1 MCCRRHQHALPDPSG
16 HLAQYA
22 VDQAR
27 KSHAKDLFGFAMLEQ
42 GRYTAAQ
49 IDDSVWDLSMLQD
62 LEEFLQRDPS
72 CTEYRSLNWDL
83 ERNAA
88 KGDPVALAELLRT
101 RLQ

>member
-1 MCCRRHQHALPDPSG
+1 
-16 HLAQYA
+16 
-22 VDQAR
+22 
-27 KSHAKDLFGFAMLEQ
+27 MLEQ